1 MASLLFVWR
10 RAAGSVMF
18 WWAPAALV
26 KFGEN
31 PCHIQLPHQLLS
43 PCSLLIPSNKTSNKL
58 TLENSCLNESKLH
71 RSSNDTQHSE
81 IILHCIWTQVSS
93 PKEYMRFK
101 RQLSN
106 GGAAWTEEY
115 GDGIGRC
122 STAQGFYQNWKPNE
136 SCCLEL
142 MKVVTLTEQKD
153 SPSVVKHEKRNPGT
167 KKMLTRSW
175 VGKMKNWRPSSMS
188 WSTCHLNIWN
198 HLEYLDNVEVTVFVG
213 VFFFSPG
220 TTFPLGMQKEVQWNN
235 SVMHDVQ
242 WIIGL
247 NEWLDHKS
255 GSILENTKWR
265 EGWHECYWEPR
276 FCNSLGNVD
285 WKSLWRTS
293 DLNMEA
299 GVQDDLRTH
308 IVFAS
313 VIIY

>member
-26 KFGEN
+26 RFGEN

-213 VFFFSPG
+213 VFSLRG
-220 TTFPLGMQKEVQWNN
+220 LHFPLVCKERCSGITV
-235 SVMHDVQ
+235 SCMMS
-242 WIIGL
+242 
-247 NEWLDHKS
+247 S
-255 GSILENTKWR
+255 GSLVWTNDSIISLEAFLKIQSGEKGGMNVTGNRGFATAWATWIESLCDAPQIWTWR
-265 EGWHECYWEPR
+265 QE
-276 FCNSLGNVD
+276 S
-285 WKSLWRTS
+285 K
-293 DLNMEA
+293 M
-299 GVQDDLRTH
+299 
-308 IVFAS
+308 I
-313 VIIY
+313 